1 MASMSKEA
9 MILKSDAGGRV
20 FVPVDRQVEFVR
32 EFERSG
38 LSGPRFAAMA
48 GLKYQ
53 TFATWRRKHGRLPA
67 TRRRSSLPPTGLGV
81 WMEAVV
87 EPGCGSALT
96 VMLPGGASMSVSH
109 LGQASLAA
117 QLIKA
122 LASLSC

>member
-1 MASMSKEA
+1 MSNEA
-9 MILKSDAGGRV
+9 MILKSDAGGRML
-20 FVPVDRQVEFVR
+20 VPVERQVELVR

-38 LSGPRFAAMA
+38 LSCPRFAAMT

-53 TFATWRRKHGRLPA
+53 TFATWRRKHGMLLE
-67 TRRRSSLPPTGLGV
+67 TRRRPSVPPPGLGM

-96 VMLPGGASMSVSH
+96 VILPGAASVSVS
-109 LGQASLAA
+109 QSRQTSLAA

-122 LASLSC
+122 LASVSC

>member
-1 MASMSKEA
+1 MACMSKEA
-9 MILKSDAGGRV
+9 IILKSDAGGRML
-20 FVPVDRQVEFVR
+20 VPVERQVELVR

-53 TFATWRRKHGRLPA
+53 TFATWRRKHGTSPT
-67 TRRRSSLPPTGLGV
+67 TRRRSSEPPSGLGV

-87 EPGCGSALT
+87 EPGGGPTLT
-96 VMLPGGASMSVSH
+96 VMLPGGASVSVRHPS
-109 LGQASLAA
+109 QASLAA

-122 LASLSC
+122 LASLPC

>member
-9 MILKSDAGGRV
+9 MILKSDASGRML
-20 FVPVDRQVEFVR
+20 VPVERQVELVR

-38 LSGPRFAAMA
+38 LTGPRFAAMA

-53 TFATWRRKHGRLPA
+53 TFATWRRKYGTLPA
-67 TRRRSSLPPTGLGV
+67 TRRRSSLPPVGLGV

-87 EPGCGSALT
+87 EPGGGSTLT

-122 LASLSC
+122 LASVSC

>member
-1 MASMSKEA
+1 
-9 MILKSDAGGRV
+9 MIIFKSDAYGRL
-20 FVPVDRQVEFVR
+20 FVPVERQV

-38 LSGPRFAAMA
+38 LSCPQFAAMA
-48 GLKYQ
+48 GLNYQ
-53 TFATWRRKHGRLPA
+53 TFTTWRRKHGTLPA

-81 WMEAVV
+81 WMEAAV

-96 VMLPGGASMSVSH
+96 VMLPGGASVSVSH

-117 QLIKA
+117 QLIKS